1 MRQPNVEA
9 LETVYEEWERGSF
22 GTWFEFFAN
31 DYQWGFSP
39 EFPDG
44 EVAAD
49 PARDSGE
56 SERLRAWLS
65 SWDGWRCA
73 AERYVE
79 LGDTVLVLTRYSG
92 VAKSSGLSVDQE
104 GAHVWWM
111 RDGKAVRL
119 EVFPDLRA
127 ALGGLGLERLPED

>member
-1 MRQPNVEA
+1 MEDPNVTA
-9 LETVYEEWERGSF
+9 LHRVYAEWEQGQF
-22 GTWFEFFAN
+22 TTWFDFFAD
-31 DYQWGFSP
+31 DYEWGFSP

-49 PARDSGE
+49 PARDSGQ

-73 AERYVE
+73 AERYVPI
-79 LGDTVLVLTRYSG
+79 GDRVLVLTRYSG

-104 GAHVWWM
+104 GAHVWRM
-111 RDGKAVRL
+111 RDGTALRL
-119 EVFPDLRA
+119 EVFPDRHA
-127 ALGGLGLERLPED
+127 ALGALGLEKLPED